1 MKEAATEAASK
12 LALLWHTLDDER
24 TRLRCFASYCVNLFH
39 VRRIVKGL
47 CFLNAIE
54 RIGDETLRR
63 SAIEGGYFVGA
74 GDVVTA

>member
-1 MKEAATEAASK
+1 M
-12 LALLWHTLDDER
+12 LRLLWHTLDDER
-24 TRLRCFASYCVNLFH
+24 TRLGCFVSYCVNIFH
-39 VRRIVKGL
+39 VWRVVKGL

-54 RIGDETLRR
+54 GIGDETHRR